1 MEQKMLFN
9 VRSLSQEGF
18 DSGYVII
25 FENGLVLKTESIL
38 WSSVDEKIKIKS
50 SFDEVVNKL
59 ELSGFKRSE
68 SI

>member
-1 MEQKMLFN
+1 MLFN